1 MSVTPSVPNQNS
13 RKPFRIRTWP
23 VFLLGMGSLLVLSF
37 LPGLVVLWRTS
48 RIYPEVRRLQDQ
60 QQRTQRLITQ
70 LERNVY
76 GISLIIRECLM
87 DQSPAHNSSYQVS
100 FAQLRTSL
108 LSNLSALRAIPE
120 LKDKSPLPALERE
133 VLSYLQGAE
142 PVLTWSV
149 SQRASRG
156 LYFLRMEQRT
166 RSNSVVDIAERVNH
180 LTDAAYARQIDQL
193 NEGQLEFAADT
204 QRVILVAFLIGGM
217 IAVLTVARLVI
228 LEERAE
234 VQRAQMAQAEMEL
247 RTLSMQLMNA
257 QEVERKSIS
266 RELHDEVGQILT
278 GLRMGLGALVRARP
292 DQAEFERQLNGVKA
306 LAEQALR
313 SIRDLAVGLR
323 PSVLDLGLLPAL
335 QFQARRFSSYSGLPV
350 HIRPE
355 SDAAGVPEEHRICIY
370 RVVQECLTNAAKHSG
385 AKSVEIHLK
394 EASGMIEVT
403 VQDDGIGFARLPGA
417 QGGIGLI
424 GMEERVHDL
433 KGSLTV
439 ESSPAVGTK
448 VRVRLPLPAKPV
460 EEHS

>member
-1 MSVTPSVPNQNS
+1 VSVTPSVPNQNS

-166 RSNSVVDIAERVNH
+166 RSNSPMPPMP
-180 LTDAAYARQIDQL
+180 AR
-193 NEGQLEFAADT
+193 
-204 QRVILVAFLIGGM
+204 
-217 IAVLTVARLVI
+217 
-228 LEERAE
+228 
-234 VQRAQMAQAEMEL
+234 
-247 RTLSMQLMNA
+247 
-257 QEVERKSIS
+257 SIS
-266 RELHDEVGQILT
+266 
-278 GLRMGLGALVRARP
+278 
-292 DQAEFERQLNGVKA
+292 
-306 LAEQALR
+306 
-313 SIRDLAVGLR
+313 S
-323 PSVLDLGLLPAL
+323 
-335 QFQARRFSSYSGLPV
+335 
-350 HIRPE
+350 
-355 SDAAGVPEEHRICIY
+355 
-370 RVVQECLTNAAKHSG
+370 
-385 AKSVEIHLK
+385 
-394 EASGMIEVT
+394 
-403 VQDDGIGFARLPGA
+403 
-417 QGGIGLI
+417 
-424 GMEERVHDL
+424 
-433 KGSLTV
+433 
-439 ESSPAVGTK
+439 TK
-448 VRVRLPLPAKPV
+448 VSSNSPPTRSASSSSR
-460 EEHS
+460 S